1 MAEAPSLLS
10 LCIALVTDEIV
21 QRDDVP
27 PALYDL
33 PPDLLDTLA
42 LQLPPLALHN
52 LQSGM
57 PFELQNEDEY
67 DNGCLVDGRKRRR
80 SSNFNL
86 AWKKN
91 FNLRWSK
98 LTDAIQ
104 PVDWQQIY
112 WERHLQSCLDE
123 AAEIASLP
131 SFSKCIGEIEMSD
144 SILKYIASEKSIHFW
159 RAKYRNLSYHCQ
171 EFGCYALCLMLQS
184 VLCVSE
190 ICHILR
196 SCKLQKLVLRW
207 IRFPEQVNGLCKLLS
222 QNRETLTSL
231 ELIHCKL
238 SSTSVNSICDAL
250 IHNRKTHGIL
260 HFSINA
266 SHFDE
271 TDPVALPSGLV
282 SFFSSGRYLYSF
294 KLCDND
300 LGKNF
305 GKLVFH
311 TLLDASS
318 CLSALDLSENK
329 MTGWLSNFNRRSLTG
344 LQASSMVG
352 KSLQSLRVL
361 SLRGN
366 GLKKDDADNL
376 RYALFHIPN
385 LEFLDI
391 SDNPI
396 EDDGIRNL
404 IPYFIEASE
413 RSFPFA
419 DLNLENC
426 ELSCDGVTQLLNVLS
441 TLRKPLRSL
450 SVADNSLGSSVAGAL
465 GVFMG
470 KSIQILNVE
479 GIGLGPCG
487 FQDLVEGV
495 TEGSNIVNIN
505 ISKNRGGIEIATFLL
520 KLLSGGSDLVSVNAS
535 YNLMP
540 VESLDIIRSA
550 LKIAKGKLELLDLR
564 GNNWDDQKAQDSLVA
579 EFQNSVKK
587 ILIYS
592 SSPTLDGLYDG
603 DP

>member
-1 MAEAPSLLS
+1 MAEAPSLLF
-10 LCIALVTDEIV
+10 LCTALLRDEIV
-21 QRDDVP
+21 QRGDVP
-27 PALYDL
+27 PAVYDL

-42 LQLPPLALHN
+42 LQLPPLALQN

-57 PFELQNEDEY
+57 PFELQNEDEH
-67 DNGCLVDGRKRRR
+67 DNDCLKGGRKRRR
-80 SSNFNL
+80 YCNFNL

-98 LTDAIQ
+98 LTDTTQ
-104 PVDWQQIY
+104 PVDWQQRY

-144 SILKYIASEKSIHFW
+144 SVLKYIASEGFAHFW
-159 RAKYRNLSYHCQ
+159 CAKYRKLSYNCQ
-171 EFGCYALCLMLQS
+171 QFGCYALCLSLQS
-184 VLCVSE
+184 VFCVSE

-196 SCKLQKLVLRW
+196 SCKLQTLVLRW
-207 IRFPEQVNGLCKLLS
+207 IRFQEQVNGLCKLLN
-222 QNRETLTSL
+222 QNRETLTCL

-238 SSTSVNSICDAL
+238 SSTSVNSVCNAL

-260 HFSINA
+260 QFSINA
-266 SHFDE
+266 SYFDE

-282 SFFSSGRYLYSF
+282 SFLSSGRHLYSI
-294 KLCDND
+294 KLCEND

-305 GKLVFH
+305 GKLVFR

-318 CLSALDLSENK
+318 CLSILDLSENN
-329 MTGWLSNFNRRSLTG
+329 MAGWLSNFNRRSLTG
-344 LQASSMVG
+344 IPTFSMVG

-361 SLRGN
+361 NLRGN
-366 GLKKDDADNL
+366 ELRKDDADNL
-376 RYALFHIPN
+376 RYALAHMPN

-404 IPYFIEASE
+404 IPYFIEATE
-413 RSFPFA
+413 RSFPLA

-426 ELSCDGVTQLLNVLS
+426 ELSCDGVTQLLHVLS

-487 FQDLVEGV
+487 FQDLIKGV

-505 ISKNRGGIEIATFLL
+505 ISKNRGGIETATFLL
-520 KLLSGGSDLVSVNAS
+520 KLLSGASDLVSVNAS

-540 VESLDIIRSA
+540 VESIDIIHSA

-564 GNNWDDQKAQDSLVA
+564 GNNWDDQKVEDSLIA
-579 EFQNSVKK
+579 EFQNSAKK